1 MDAAHEMIEALKAG
15 QLETIKTLVV
25 GNPSLIDAK
34 TPTGESTY
42 LLAAYYGRREI
53 LDFLLSFNPQLS
65 VFEAAAIGKIE
76 SVRAHAETN
85 SGAVHAFSHD
95 GFTALHLAA
104 YFGHKEIVRWLL
116 DHGANPNAASRN
128 PMQVQPIHSAAAAR
142 HLSIV
147 AMLIEN
153 GADVNARQHGGYTPL
168 HSAAAN
174 GQSDMIELLIQNGAD
189 VNTRTDDGKSAIKLA
204 LEKNHP
210 EIAGLL
216 RRHGA
221 FD

>member
-1 MDAAHEMIEALKAG
+1 MDAAHQMIEALKAG
-15 QLETIKTLVV
+15 QLEAIKSLVA

-34 TPTGESTY
+34 TSTGESTF
-42 LLAAYYGRREI
+42 LLAAYYGRHEI
-53 LDFLLSFNPQLS
+53 LDFLLSFNPQLT
-65 VFEAAAIGKIE
+65 VFEAAAIGKIDM
-76 SVRAHAETN
+76 VRTSIQAN
-85 SGAVHAFSHD
+85 PDFVHAYSHD
-95 GFTALHLAA
+95 GFAALHLAA
-104 YFGHKEIVRWLL
+104 YFGHKEIAKFLL
-116 DHGANPNAASRN
+116 SQGADPKSSSRN
-128 PMQVQPIHSAAAAR
+128 PMQVHPIHSAAAAR
-142 HLSIV
+142 HLAIV

-189 VNTRTDDGKSAIKLA
+189 IHARTDDGKSAVMLS
-204 LEKNHP
+204 LEKKHP

-221 FD
+221 GD